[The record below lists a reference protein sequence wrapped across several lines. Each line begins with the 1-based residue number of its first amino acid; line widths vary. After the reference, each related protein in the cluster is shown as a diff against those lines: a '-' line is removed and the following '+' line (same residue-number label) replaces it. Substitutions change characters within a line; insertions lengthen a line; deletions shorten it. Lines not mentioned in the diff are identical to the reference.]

1 MAIMKLCNESTNK
14 YPGYKNQGIRKGKGM
29 RMKKKIVSSLLAAVM
44 VSSMLAGCGQSNDAG
59 SAPADAAGEA
69 PAQEQSNETE
79 AEAETEAPAAEEA
92 GEEVTLT
99 VLAGQST
106 TDAGIE
112 DMIDEAL
119 AEKYPNITLEWECV
133 DWGNDFQPKM
143 QQYLQSGLPDI
154 MIGKAQDVATYAPQG
169 VLAEIDS
176 TYLDRG
182 LDAARE
188 NVTIDGKT
196 YGMVYNALYQGVYYN
211 KDMFAENGWEV
222 PKTMD
227 DLQAI
232 IDDGNAK
239 GIKPF
244 ASHMVDTWSIGNV
257 TMQFMM
263 NDVFNNTPDWGDQFR
278 EGKVSFAD
286 SEEMKTAYEYNKLIF
301 DNTYP
306 DTFSTEQTDCD
317 AKMVMG
323 EAAMKVSGSWS
334 IQNFLDIDESFNFG
348 IFPFPNQTG
357 DSKLIFEPNI
367 TIMTSAQTEHQDAV
381 NQVLDVLTSDKE
393 LAVEIYDYTKTAS
406 MLKDVSPTFENPSQA
421 DIDQY
426 AADGNIVDVTL
437 GNNQL
442 VWGGFQ
448 EENAKDIAAWLQG
461 QESFEDAL
469 AASDGRVDASSAN

>member
-1 MAIMKLCNESTNK
+1 
-14 YPGYKNQGIRKGKGM
+14 
-29 RMKKKIVSSLLAAVM
+29 MKKKSILSLLLATSMTAAL
-44 VSSMLAGCGQSNDAG
+44 LAGCGNSGATAEDAQT
-59 SAPADAAGEA
+59 A
-69 PAQEQSNETE
+69 ET
-79 AEAETEAPAAEEA
+79 ETEAPAAESTEEEA
-92 GEEVTLT
+92 EPAAESSSDEAVTLT

-119 AEKYPNITLEWECV
+119 AAKYPEVTLEWECV

-143 QQYLQSGLPDI
+143 QQYMQSGLPDI

-169 VLAEIDS
+169 ILGEIDAS
-176 TYLDRG
+176 YLDKG

-196 YGMVYNALYQGVYYN
+196 YGLVYNALYQGVYYN
-211 KDMFAENGWEV
+211 KTMFAENGWEV
-222 PKTMD
+222 PKTQE
-227 DLQAI
+227 DLAAI
-232 IDDGNAK
+232 IEDCNAK
-239 GIKPF
+239 GITPF

-263 NDVFNNTPDWGDQFR
+263 NDVFNNDPTWGDKFR
-278 EGKVSFAD
+278 AGEVSFAKD
-286 SEEMKTAYEYNKLIF
+286 EAAQTAYTYNKLIF

-306 DTFSTEQTDCD
+306 ETFSTEQTDCD
-317 AKMVMG
+317 AKMVLG

-334 IQNFLDIDESFNFG
+334 IQNFLDIDDSFDFG

-367 TIMTSAQTEHQDAV
+367 TIMTSAATEHQDAV
-381 NQVLDVLTSDKE
+381 NKVLDVLTSDKE
-393 LAVEIYDYTKTAS
+393 LAVEILDYTKTAS
-406 MLKDVSPTFENPSQA
+406 MLKDVTPTFTNPSQA
-421 DIDQY
+421 DIDAY
-426 AADGNIVDVTL
+426 AADGMIVDVTL

-461 QESFEDAL
+461 DESFEDCL
-469 AASDGRVDASSAN
+469 KASDGRVDASSAN

>member
-1 MAIMKLCNESTNK
+1 MK
-14 YPGYKNQGIRKGKGM
+14 RKV
-29 RMKKKIVSSLLAAVM
+29 VSSLIAAAM
-44 VSSMLAGCGQSNDAG
+44 LTSMLAGCGNDSTADSNTKSNSAG
-59 SAPADAAGEA
+59 SSSTSTGSDSA
-69 PAQEQSNETE
+69 SNR
-79 AEAETEAPAAEEA
+79 EED

-112 DMIDEAL
+112 DMIDAAL

-133 DWGNDFQPKM
+133 DWGNDFQLKM

-169 VLAEIDS
+169 VLGEIDS

-196 YGMVYNALYQGVYYN
+196 YGLVYNALYQGVYYN
-211 KDMFAENGWEV
+211 KDMFEENNWEI
-222 PKTMD
+222 PKTLE
-227 DLQAI
+227 DLQKI
-232 IDDGNAK
+232 IDDCEAK
-239 GIKPF
+239 GITPF

-263 NDVFNNTPDWGDQFR
+263 NDVFNKTPDWGDQFR
-278 EGKVSFAD
+278 DGSVSFAD
-286 SEEMKTAYEYNKLIF
+286 SKEAQTAYEYNKLIF
-301 DNTYP
+301 DHTF
-306 DTFSTEQTDCD
+306 DTTFSTEQTDCD
-317 AKMVMG
+317 AKMVSG

-334 IQNFLDIDESFNFG
+334 IQNFLDIDENFNFG

-367 TIMTSAQTEHQDAV
+367 TIMTSAKTEHQDAV
-381 NQVLDVLTSDKE
+381 NKVLDLLTSDKE

-406 MLKDVSPTFENPSQA
+406 MLKDVTPTFENPSQE
-421 DIDQY
+421 DIDKY
-426 AADGNIVDVTL
+426 SSEGNIVDVTL

-448 EENAKDIAAWLQG
+448 EENAKDIASWLQG
-461 QESFEDAL
+461 QISFEDAL
-469 AASDGRVDASSAN
+469 KASDGRVDTSSAN

>member
-1 MAIMKLCNESTNK
+1 
-14 YPGYKNQGIRKGKGM
+14 
-29 RMKKKIVSSLLAAVM
+29 MKKKKVISLLL
-44 VSSMLAGCGQSNDAG
+44 VSAMTVSLAAGCGGKEESGGDGG
-59 SAPADAAGEA
+59 SSDSGEK
-69 PAQEQSNETE
+69 
-79 AEAETEAPAAEEA
+79 
-92 GEEVTLT
+92 VTLT

-119 AEKYPNITLEWECV
+119 AEKYPNIELEWECV

-169 VLAEIDS
+169 VLGEIDS
-176 TYLDRG
+176 EYLDRG

-211 KDMFAENGWEV
+211 KQMFKDNNWEV
-222 PKTMD
+222 PKTQE
-227 DLQAI
+227 DLQKI
-232 IDDGNAK
+232 IEECKEKD
-239 GIKPF
+239 IIPF

-263 NDVFNNTPDWGDQFR
+263 NDVFNKDPEWGDKFR
-278 EGKVSFAD
+278 AGEVSFAD
-286 SEEMKTAYEYNKLIF
+286 SEEAQTAYEYNKLIY

-306 DTFSTEQTDCD
+306 ETFSTEQTDCD
-317 AKMVMG
+317 AKMVQG

-334 IQNFLDIDESFNFG
+334 IQNFLDIDESFEFG

-367 TIMTSAQTEHQDAV
+367 TVMTSKDTEHQEEV
-381 NQVLDVLTSDKE
+381 NQVLDLLTSDKD
-393 LAVEIYDYTKTAS
+393 LAVEILDYTKTAS
-406 MLKDVSPTFENPSQA
+406 MLKDVTPTFPNPSQE
-421 DIDQY
+421 DIDKY
-426 AADGNIVDVTL
+426 AESGEIMDVTL

-461 QESFEDAL
+461 DISFEDCL
-469 AASDGRVDASSAN
+469 KASDARVETSSAN

>member
-1 MAIMKLCNESTNK
+1 
-14 YPGYKNQGIRKGKGM
+14 
-29 RMKKKIVSSLLAAVM
+29 MKKKLLCTGLAMSM
-44 VSSMLAGCGQSNDAG
+44 VAGTMTGMVAY
-59 SAPADAAGEA
+59 
-69 PAQEQSNETE
+69 
-79 AEAETEAPAAEEA
+79 AEE
-92 GEEVTLT
+92 EPVTLT
-99 VLAGQST
+99 ILAGQST

-119 AEKYPNITLEWECV
+119 AEVYPNITLEWECV

-143 QQYLQSGLPDI
+143 QQYMQSGLPDI

-169 VLAEIDS
+169 ILAEIGED
-176 TYLDRG
+176 YLAAG

-196 YGMVYNALYQGVYYN
+196 YGLVYNALYQGVYYN
-211 KDMFAENGWEV
+211 RTMFAENGWEI
-222 PKTMD
+222 PTTIEE
-227 DLQAI
+227 LQTI
-232 IDDGNAK
+232 IDDCIAK
-239 GIKPF
+239 GITPF

-263 NDVFNNTPDWGDQFR
+263 NDVFNNDPTWGDKFR
-278 EGKVSFAD
+278 AGEVSFSD
-286 SEEMKTAYEYNKLIF
+286 SEAAQTAYKYNELIF
-301 DNTYP
+301 NNTYE

-317 AKMVMG
+317 ARMVLG

-334 IQNFLDIDESFNFG
+334 IQNFLDIDESFDFG

-367 TIMTSAQTEHQDAV
+367 CIMTSASTEHQDAV
-381 NQVLDVLTSDKE
+381 NKVLEVLTTDKD

-406 MLKDVSPTFENPSQA
+406 MLKDVSPTFDNPSQS
-421 DIDQY
+421 DIDKY
-426 AADGNIVDVTL
+426 AAEGMVVDVTL

-461 QESFEDAL
+461 DATFEDAL
-469 AASDGRVDASSAN
+469 AASDGRVDVSSAS

>member
-1 MAIMKLCNESTNK
+1 MKRKLMSVLLC
-14 YPGYKNQGIRKGKGM
+14 
-29 RMKKKIVSSLLAAVM
+29 AAMTASMGVTVM
-44 VSSMLAGCGQSNDAG
+44 
-59 SAPADAAGEA
+59 
-69 PAQEQSNETE
+69 
-79 AEAETEAPAAEEA
+79 AEE
-92 GEEVTLT
+92 EHEPVTLT

-119 AEKYPNITLEWECV
+119 AAKYPWVTLEWECV

-154 MIGKAQDVATYAPQG
+154 MIGKAQDVATYAPMG
-169 VLAEIDS
+169 VLAPINE
-176 TYLDRG
+176 TYLDKG
-182 LDAARE
+182 LDAAKE
-188 NVTIDGKT
+188 NVTIDGTT
-196 YGMVYNALYQGVYYN
+196 YGLVYNALYQGVYYN
-211 KDMFAENGWEV
+211 RTMFEENGWEI
-222 PKTMD
+222 PTTLD
-227 DLQAI
+227 ELQAI
-232 IDDGNAK
+232 IDDCNEK
-239 GIKPF
+239 GITPF

-263 NDVFNNTPDWGDQFR
+263 NDVFNNDPAWGDKFR
-278 EGKVSFAD
+278 AGEVSFSD
-286 SEEMKTAYEYNKLIF
+286 SEAAQTAYEYNKLIF
-301 DNTYP
+301 DNTYE

-317 AKMVMG
+317 AKMVLG

-334 IQNFLDIDESFNFG
+334 IQNFLDIDESFDFG

-367 TIMTSAQTEHQDAV
+367 TIMTSAETEHQDAV
-381 NQVLDVLTSDKE
+381 DAVLDVLTSDQE

-406 MLKDVSPTFENPSQA
+406 MLKDVTPTFDNPSQT
-421 DIDQY
+421 DIDKY
-426 AADGNIVDVTL
+426 ASDGRIVDVTL

-461 QESFEDAL
+461 DETFEECL
-469 AASDGRVDASSAN
+469 AASDARIDASSAS

>member
-1 MAIMKLCNESTNK
+1 MR
-14 YPGYKNQGIRKGKGM
+14 RKVVSALLTLSMVAGM
-29 RMKKKIVSSLLAAVM
+29 F
-44 VSSMLAGCGQSNDAG
+44 AGCGSSG
-59 SAPADAAGEA
+59 SESADTAADAKTEESAKEA
-69 PAQEQSNETE
+69 DAKEE
-79 AEAETEAPAAEEA
+79 ASAEEA
-92 GEEVTLT
+92 ADEEVTLT
-99 VLAGQST
+99 ILAGQST

-143 QQYLQSGLPDI
+143 QQYMQSGLPDI
-154 MIGKAQDVATYAPQG
+154 MIGKAQDVATYAPLG
-169 VLAEIDS
+169 VLGTIDD

-188 NVTIDGKT
+188 NVTIDGST
-196 YGMVYNALYQGVYYN
+196 YGLVYNALYQGVYYN
-211 KDMFAENGWEV
+211 RAMFEENGWEI
-222 PKTMD
+222 PDTQEQ
-227 DLQAI
+227 LQAI
-232 IDDGNAK
+232 IDDCKAK
-239 GIKPF
+239 GITPF

-278 EGKVSFAD
+278 EGKVKFETDKAAQ
-286 SEEMKTAYEYNKLIF
+286 TAYQYNKLIF

-306 DTFSTEQTDCD
+306 ETFSLEQTECD
-317 AKMVMG
+317 AKMVQG

-334 IQNFLDIDESFNFG
+334 IQNFLGIDENFDFG

-367 TIMTSAQTEHQDAV
+367 TIMTSAETEHPDAV
-381 NQVLDVLTSDKE
+381 NAVLDVLTSDKE
-393 LAVEIYDYTKTAS
+393 LATEIYDYTMTAS
-406 MLKDVSPTFENPSQA
+406 MLKDVTPTFANPSQS
-421 DIDQY
+421 DIDKY
-426 AADGNIVDVTL
+426 AAEGRIVDVTL

-448 EENAKDIAAWLQG
+448 EENAKDIASWLL
-461 QESFEDAL
+461 EELSFEDAL
-469 AASDGRVDASSAN
+469 KASDVRVEASKAN

>member
-1 MAIMKLCNESTNK
+1 M
-14 YPGYKNQGIRKGKGM
+14 
-29 RMKKKIVSSLLAAVM
+29 MKKM
-44 VSSMLAGCGQSNDAG
+44 VSVLLCGAM
-59 SAPADAAGEA
+59 AASLGVTA
-69 PAQEQSNETE
+69 L
-79 AEAETEAPAAEEA
+79 AEE
-92 GEEVTLT
+92 EHEPVTLS

-119 AEKYPNITLEWECV
+119 SEKYPWVTLEWECV

-154 MIGKAQDVATYAPQG
+154 MIGKAQDVATYAPMG
-169 VLAEIDS
+169 VLAPIDE
-176 TYLDRG
+176 TYLDKG

-188 NVTIDGKT
+188 NVTIDGAT
-196 YGMVYNALYQGVYYN
+196 YGLVYNALYQGVYYN
-211 KDMFAENGWEV
+211 RTMFEENGWEI
-222 PKTMD
+222 PTTIEE
-227 DLQAI
+227 LQAI
-232 IDDGNAK
+232 IDDCNEK
-239 GIKPF
+239 GIVPF

-257 TMQFMM
+257 PMQFMM
-263 NDVFNNTPDWGDQFR
+263 NDVFNNDPTWGDEFR
-278 EGKVSFAD
+278 AGEVSFSD
-286 SEEMKTAYEYNKLIF
+286 SEEAQTAYQYNKLIF
-301 DNTYP
+301 DNTYD

-317 AKMVMG
+317 ARMVLG

-334 IQNFLDIDESFNFG
+334 IQNFLDIDESFDFG

-367 TIMTSAQTEHQDAV
+367 TIMTSAETEHQDAV
-381 NQVLDVLTSDKE
+381 NAVLDVLTSDQE

-406 MLKDVSPTFENPSQA
+406 MLKDVSPTFDNPSQT
-421 DIDQY
+421 DIDAY
-426 AADGNIVDVTL
+426 AAAGQIVDVTL

-461 QESFEDAL
+461 DETFEECL
-469 AASDGRVDASSAN
+469 AASDGRVDASSAS

>member
-1 MAIMKLCNESTNK
+1 MK
-14 YPGYKNQGIRKGKGM
+14 RKM
-29 RMKKKIVSSLLAAVM
+29 MSVLLAATMITGTMAGTTVM
-44 VSSMLAGCGQSNDAG
+44 VSA
-59 SAPADAAGEA
+59 ADDE
-69 PAQEQSNETE
+69 P
-79 AEAETEAPAAEEA
+79 
-92 GEEVTLT
+92 VTLT
-99 VLAGQST
+99 ILAGQST

-112 DMIDEAL
+112 DLIDEAM

-143 QQYLQSGLPDI
+143 QQYMQSGLPDI
-154 MIGKAQDVATYAPQG
+154 MIGKAQDVSTYAPQG
-169 VLAEIDS
+169 VLGEIDS

-196 YGMVYNALYQGVYYN
+196 YGLVYNALYQGVYYN
-211 KDMFAENGWEV
+211 KTMFEENGWEI
-222 PKTMD
+222 PKTLD

-232 IDDGNAK
+232 IDDCNEK
-239 GIKPF
+239 GITPF

-257 TMQFMM
+257 SMQFAM
-263 NDVFNNTPDWGDQFR
+263 NDVFNKTPDWGDQFR
-278 EGKVSFAD
+278 AGEVSYSD
-286 SEEMKTAYEYNKLIF
+286 SEDMQNALNYNKLIY
-301 DNTYP
+301 DNTFE

-317 AKMVMG
+317 AKMVLG

-334 IQNFLDIDESFNFG
+334 IQNFLDIDENFDFG

-367 TIMTSAQTEHQDAV
+367 TIMTSANTEHQDAV
-381 NQVLDVLTSDKE
+381 NAFLDVMSSDKD
-393 LAVEIYDYTKTAS
+393 LAVEILDYTKTAS
-406 MLKDVSPTFENPSQA
+406 MLKDVTPTFTNPSQE
-421 DIDQY
+421 DIDKY
-426 AADGNIVDVTL
+426 AADDMIVDVTL

-461 QESFEDAL
+461 QESFEDCLKAC
-469 AASDGRVDASSAN
+469 DGRVDSSSAN

>member
-1 MAIMKLCNESTNK
+1 M
-14 YPGYKNQGIRKGKGM
+14 RKRAM
-29 RMKKKIVSSLLAAVM
+29 SVLLAAAMITGTMTGTAVM
-44 VSSMLAGCGQSNDAG
+44 VK
-59 SAPADAAGEA
+59 ADDE
-69 PAQEQSNETE
+69 P
-79 AEAETEAPAAEEA
+79 
-92 GEEVTLT
+92 VTLT

-143 QQYLQSGLPDI
+143 QQYMQSGLPDI
-154 MIGKAQDVATYAPQG
+154 MIGKAQDVSTYAPQG
-169 VLAEIDS
+169 VLGEIDS

-196 YGMVYNALYQGVYYN
+196 YGLVYNAMYQGVYYN
-211 KDMFAENGWEV
+211 KAMFKENGWEI
-222 PKTMD
+222 PKTLD

-232 IDDGNAK
+232 IDDCKEK
-239 GIKPF
+239 GIPPF
-244 ASHMVDTWSIGNV
+244 ASHMVDTWSIGNMS
-257 TMQFMM
+257 MQFAM
-263 NDVFNNTPDWGDQFR
+263 NDVFNKTPDWGDKFR
-278 EGKVSFAD
+278 AGEVSFSD
-286 SEEMKTAYEYNKLIF
+286 SEDMQNALNYNKLIY
-301 DNTYP
+301 DNTFE

-317 AKMVMG
+317 AKMVLG
-323 EAAMKVSGSWS
+323 DAAMKVSGSWS
-334 IQNFLDIDESFNFG
+334 IQNFLDIDENFDFG

-367 TIMTSAQTEHQDAV
+367 TIMTSANTEHQDAV
-381 NQVLDVLTSDKE
+381 NDFLDLMSSDKD
-393 LAVEIYDYTKTAS
+393 LAVEILDYTKTAS
-406 MLKDVSPTFENPSQA
+406 MLKDVTPTFNNPSQE
-421 DIDQY
+421 DIDKY
-426 AADGNIVDVTL
+426 ASEDMIVDVTL

-461 QESFEDAL
+461 QESLEDCLKAC
-469 AASDGRVDASSAN
+469 DGRVDSSSAN